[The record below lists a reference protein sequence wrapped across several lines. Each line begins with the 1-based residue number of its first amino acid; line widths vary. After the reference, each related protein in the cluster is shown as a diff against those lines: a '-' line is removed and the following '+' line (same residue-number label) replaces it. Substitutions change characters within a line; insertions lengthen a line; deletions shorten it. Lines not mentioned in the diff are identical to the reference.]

1 MKSREI
7 GNINE
12 ALFVLRHF
20 IDLSAQLLPFLYELE
35 NKHDLSLIE
44 KQKKLKICEIYEQ
57 HEIDANT
64 SVVLI
69 NSNVLELIKTSF
81 QSILHD
87 KRVHRFKNLKKF
99 LKEYDRLKNN
109 WNSIE
114 AN

>member
-1 MKSREI
+1 MRSREI

-35 NKHDLSLIE
+35 NKHSLSQIE
-44 KQKKLKICEIYEQ
+44 EQKKLKICEIYEQ
-57 HEIDANT
+57 HEIDSST
-64 SVVLI
+64 SEMLI
-69 NSNVLELIKTSF
+69 NSNVIELIKTSF
-81 QSILHD
+81 ESIVND
-87 KRVHRFKNLKKF
+87 KRARRFRHLKNF
-99 LKEYDRLKNN
+99 LNEYNRLKNN